1 MAVKKNAEEA
11 ENKSV
16 KKTAAKTAAKSTT
29 KSAAKPA
36 EKVAAKSA
44 TKTAAKT
51 EKKSSATKATATK
64 TAAKAATAKTETKTA
79 TKTVAKTAAKSAAT
93 KTETKAATKAATKT
107 EKKSSATKTA
117 ATKTAAKAAT
127 AKTETKPATKT
138 VAKTA
143 AKSTATKAET
153 KAATKATTKAET
165 KAATKTVR
173 KSVAKSTVETAAKL
187 EQSFD
192 AEYLVLMQ
200 KDPNWLHAFW
210 EVSEERMEQTKNGKG
225 KLVLRLFDIS
235 NDLTVQRGKKR
246 KFHDVAVP
254 ADARSWYVEN
264 PVGNSC
270 MAVLGSVEGDRFM
283 PILESSPVLTFD
295 KNAVV
300 PSLDDEFVR
309 ASLGGSVNGNFMS
322 SGFSSTTAESWLNSL
337 RLGSSSESMFSGA
350 LSSAALKSNEIA
362 APKDSV
368 NYGKDFFLWVKT
380 RLIVYGGTRPDAH
393 LQVRGEPFPLNP
405 DGTFSF
411 EEDLPDSTKIIPVF
425 ATDKD
430 GDFPTTIVPI
440 VVKRTE

>member
-1 MAVKKNAEEA
+1 MAVKKNA
-11 ENKSV
+11 KD
-16 KKTAAKTAAKSTT
+16 
-29 KSAAKPA
+29 
-36 EKVAAKSA
+36 
-44 TKTAAKT
+44 
-51 EKKSSATKATATK
+51 
-64 TAAKAATAKTETKTA
+64 
-79 TKTVAKTAAKSAAT
+79 T
-93 KTETKAATKAATKT
+93 KTETKSV
-107 EKKSSATKTA
+107 KKV
-117 ATKTAAKAAT
+117 AAKPAVKPAPKPV
-127 AKTETKPATKT
+127 AKPAVKAPAKAVAKPATKP
-138 VAKTA
+138 VAKAVA
-143 AKSTATKAET
+143 AKPAKSVPKPVAKPVAKPAVKAPVKAVAKPVA
-153 KAATKATTKAET
+153 KAATKAPAKAPAKVVA
-165 KAATKTVR
+165 KAPAKPATKP
-173 KSVAKSTVETAAKL
+173 VAKAVVAKPATKPAKPAPKPPVKAVAKPVKKPVTRPAAKAPAAKL
-187 EQSFD
+187 EQPFD

-210 EVSEERMEQTKNGKG
+210 EVSEERVKRSKNGKG
-225 KLVLRLFDIS
+225 KLVLRLFDITD
-235 NDLTVQRGKKR
+235 DLTVQRGKKR
-246 KFHDVAVP
+246 KFHDVEVP

-270 MAVLGSVEGDRFM
+270 MAVLGSVDGNQFM

-295 KNAVV
+295 KNATV
-300 PSLDDEFVR
+300 PSFDDEFVR
-309 ASLGGSVNGNFMS
+309 ASLGGSVQGNFMS